1 MAQNCGGSTRAP
13 YTPACHNFTQAS
25 ILLTQAIHGRRTLPS
40 TAATV
45 VVAEN
50 FTPCERTD
58 SMTAAFSSRRWVAT
72 AMLAALTLPA
82 LAQTQAPAPAAA
94 QAASAPAR
102 KAGDMAQRYQERM
115 AQRQAALKEKLKLT
129 AAQESAW
136 TQFTAAMQP
145 GERPARPD
153 FKELDKLTTPERIDR
168 MRELRARHTAQADKR
183 DEAVKTFYAALS
195 PEQQKTFDA
204 EFHRQGPGKHRG
216 GRDHG
221 GMHGHH
227 HGPDGH
233 GGRGPG
239 GPAR

>member
-1 MAQNCGGSTRAP
+1 
-13 YTPACHNFTQAS
+13 
-25 ILLTQAIHGRRTLPS
+25 
-40 TAATV
+40 
-45 VVAEN
+45 
-50 FTPCERTD
+50 
-58 SMTAAFSSRRWVAT
+58 MTAAFSSRRWVAT
-72 AMLAALTLPA
+72 AVLAALTLPA

-168 MRELRARHTAQADKR
+168 MREMRARHTAQADKR

>member
-1 MAQNCGGSTRAP
+1 MN
-13 YTPACHNFTQAS
+13 N
-25 ILLTQAIHGRRTLPS
+25 
-40 TAATV
+40 
-45 VVAEN
+45 
-50 FTPCERTD
+50 
-58 SMTAAFSSRRWVAT
+58 
-72 AMLAALTLPA
+72 
-82 LAQTQAPAPAAA
+82 
-94 QAASAPAR
+94 
-102 KAGDMAQRYQERM
+102 
-115 AQRQAALKEKLKLT
+115 
-129 AAQESAW
+129 
-136 TQFTAAMQP
+136 
-145 GERPARPD
+145 
-153 FKELDKLTTPERIDR
+153 R

>member
-1 MAQNCGGSTRAP
+1 MKHA
-13 YTPACHNFTQAS
+13 YKHLLIAS
-25 ILLTQAIHGRRTLPS
+25 LI
-40 TAATV
+40 TA
-45 VVAEN
+45 
-50 FTPCERTD
+50 FG
-58 SMTAAFSSRRWVAT
+58 AT
-72 AMLAALTLPA
+72 AYA
-82 LAQTQAPAPAAA
+82 QAPAG
-94 QAASAPAR
+94 APAP
-102 KAGDMAQRYQERM
+102 GPGGPGMGRM
-115 AQRQAALKEKLKLT
+115 AQGDPAKFEAYRAERHGKVMAALKAKLQLS

-204 EFHRQGPGKHRG
+204 EFHRQGPGKHWG

-227 HGPDGH
+227 HGPDGY

>member
-1 MAQNCGGSTRAP
+1 
-13 YTPACHNFTQAS
+13 
-25 ILLTQAIHGRRTLPS
+25 
-40 TAATV
+40 
-45 VVAEN
+45 
-50 FTPCERTD
+50 
-58 SMTAAFSSRRWVAT
+58 MTAAFSSRRWVAT
-72 AMLAALTLPA
+72 AVLAALTLPA
-82 LAQTQAPAPAAA
+82 LAQTQAPAPAAP
-94 QAASAPAR
+94 QAASAPAP

-195 PEQQKTFDA
+195 PEQQ
-204 EFHRQGPGKHRG
+204 
-216 GRDHG
+216 
-221 GMHGHH
+221 
-227 HGPDGH
+227 
-233 GGRGPG
+233 
-239 GPAR
+239 

>member
-1 MAQNCGGSTRAP
+1 
-13 YTPACHNFTQAS
+13 
-25 ILLTQAIHGRRTLPS
+25 
-40 TAATV
+40 
-45 VVAEN
+45 
-50 FTPCERTD
+50 
-58 SMTAAFSSRRWVAT
+58 
-72 AMLAALTLPA
+72 
-82 LAQTQAPAPAAA
+82 
-94 QAASAPAR
+94 
-102 KAGDMAQRYQERM
+102 MAQRYQERM

-168 MRELRARHTAQADKR
+168 MRELRARHSAQADKR
-183 DEAVKTFYAALS
+183 GEAVKTFYAALS

>member
-72 AMLAALTLPA
+72 AVLAALTLPA

-115 AQRQAALKEKLKLT
+115 AQR
-129 AAQESAW
+129 
-136 TQFTAAMQP
+136 
-145 GERPARPD
+145 
-153 FKELDKLTTPERIDR
+153 
-168 MRELRARHTAQADKR
+168 
-183 DEAVKTFYAALS
+183 
-195 PEQQKTFDA
+195 
-204 EFHRQGPGKHRG
+204 
-216 GRDHG
+216 
-221 GMHGHH
+221 
-227 HGPDGH
+227 
-233 GGRGPG
+233 
-239 GPAR
+239 

>member
-1 MAQNCGGSTRAP
+1 
-13 YTPACHNFTQAS
+13 
-25 ILLTQAIHGRRTLPS
+25 
-40 TAATV
+40 
-45 VVAEN
+45 
-50 FTPCERTD
+50 
-58 SMTAAFSSRRWVAT
+58 MTAAFSSRRWVAT
-72 AMLAALTLPA
+72 AVLAALTLPA

-227 HGPDGH
+227 HGPDGY